1 MSEGGSRQ
9 EGTTR
14 SSHMSGRQVSGRQIS
29 GKQISGGQAS
39 ERQNRPSNKLL
50 PSGRQASQEGP
61 GRQRT
66 TAAQRGESSQQRGL
80 AGQGGSGR
88 PSQGGRAPGSQRSSR
103 QQVLRRAV
111 SSPKLDLIPERSN
124 NTKRGERGGGGNT
137 SQVPRLQLDFSGSS
151 ASTVVPHGSRRKAD
165 ERSRLV
171 FSIKSCFFPG
181 SKLAGSDFHTK
192 L

>member
-29 GKQISGGQAS
+29 GSQVSGRQISGKQISGSQAS

-50 PSGRQASQEGP
+50 LSGRQASQEGP

-66 TAAQRGESSQQRGL
+66 TAAQRGESEQQRGL

-124 NTKRGERGGGGNT
+124 TGKRNEGGGGNT

-151 ASTVVPHGSRRKAD
+151 ASTVVPHGSRRKAE

-171 FSIKSCFFPG
+171 FSIKSCFFWQ
-181 SKLAGSDFHTK
+181 
-192 L
+192 

>member
-14 SSHMSGRQVSGRQIS
+14 SSHMSGRQVSGSQVSGRQIS
-29 GKQISGGQAS
+29 GKQISGSQTS

-50 PSGRQASQEGP
+50 LSGTGRQASQEGP

-66 TAAQRGESSQQRGL
+66 TAAQRGESDQQRGL

-88 PSQGGRAPGSQRSSR
+88 PNQGGRPPGSQRSSR

-124 NTKRGERGGGGNT
+124 NTRRGERGGGNT

-151 ASTVVPHGSRRKAD
+151 ASTVVPHGNRRKAE

-171 FSIKSCFFPG
+171 FSIKS
-181 SKLAGSDFHTK
+181 
-192 L
+192 